1 MELAEKNITVV
12 GLGKTGM
19 ALARFLKKRG
29 AVVVVTDM
37 AAEKDLGPQ
46 VQELRQMGIALEL
59 GQHRPETFQEA
70 DLIVLSPGVPH
81 TIAPVIR
88 AQENG
93 TRVMGEIEL
102 ASRFIE
108 EPIVAVTGTN
118 GKTTTTDLLG
128 NMLKRSGLDVFVG
141 GNIGNPLIGYID
153 EGRKADVIVAE
164 ISSFQLDTIDRF
176 RPHIAVLLN
185 ITIDHLD
192 RYPDF
197 EAYAASKIRIF
208 ENQHASDIAVL
219 NGSDPLV
226 RSLTRDLKNKKLI
239 YPQTGENEDGAVIN
253 GRHIRFHIDDH
264 GPLDFNGQNQWSL
277 DLSQI
282 KLRGRHNLENACAAG
297 LAAIAAGARPE
308 GIQEALHQ
316 FQAGAHRLEYIDT
329 LDDVEFYNDSKATN
343 VDAVIRAVQ
352 CFSKPV
358 VLILGG
364 LDKGSNFDPLRDIFR
379 GHIKSLI
386 VMGKAAGRIQSAL
399 GDVTPTISATSMADA
414 VKQARQA
421 ASPGDVVL
429 LSPGCASFDM
439 YASYARRGEDFRKE
453 VMNLS
458 AKVAYAKVNGNR
470 TLNPGKS

>member
-29 AVVVVTDM
+29 AVVVVTDV

-46 VQELRQMGIALEL
+46 VQELRQMDIALEL
-59 GQHRPETFQEA
+59 DRHRPETFQAA

-88 AQENG
+88 AQETG
-93 TRVMGEIEL
+93 TAVIGEIEL
-102 ASRFIE
+102 ASRFIK

-118 GKTTTTDLLG
+118 GKTTTTELLG
-128 NMLKRSGLDVFVG
+128 DMLKRSGLDVFVG
-141 GNIGNPLIGYID
+141 GNIGNPLIDYVD
-153 EGRKADVIVAE
+153 EGRKADAVVAE

-176 RPHIAVLLN
+176 RPQIGVLLN

-192 RYPDF
+192 RYPNF
-197 EAYAASKIRIF
+197 EAYAASKMRLF
-208 ENQHASDIAVL
+208 ENQQPGDLAVL
-219 NGSDPLV
+219 NSSDPLV
-226 RSLTRDLKNKKLI
+226 RSLTTDLKNKKLV
-239 YPQTGENEDGAVIN
+239 YPQADENEDGAVIN
-253 GRHIRFHIDDH
+253 GSHIRFHINDP
-264 GPLDFNGQNQWSL
+264 GPFDLNRQSQWSL
-277 DLSQI
+277 DLSRI

-308 GIQEALHQ
+308 AIQEALNQ
-316 FQAGAHRLEYIDT
+316 FHGGAHRLEYLDTID
-329 LDDVEFYNDSKATN
+329 DIEFYNDSKATN

-358 VLILGG
+358 VLIMGG
-364 LDKGSNFDPLRDIFR
+364 LDKGSNFEPLRDIFR

-386 VMGKAAGRIQSAL
+386 VMGKAAALIQAAL
-399 GDVTPTISATSMADA
+399 GNLTLTVAATSMEDA

-439 YASYARRGEDFRKE
+439 YDSYAQRGDDFRRE
-453 VMNLS
+453 VMNTNV
-458 AKVAYAKVNGNR
+458 KRNR
-470 TLNPGKS
+470 TVNSKKS

>member
-1 MELAEKNITVV
+1 MELAGKNIIVV

-29 AVVVVTDM
+29 AVVVVTDV
-37 AAEKDLGPQ
+37 AAEKDLGSR

-59 GQHRPETFQEA
+59 DRHRPETFQAA

-88 AQENG
+88 AQETG
-93 TRVMGEIEL
+93 TAVMGEIEL
-102 ASRFIE
+102 ASRFIK

-118 GKTTTTDLLG
+118 GKTTTTELLG
-128 NMLKRSGLDVFVG
+128 DMLKRSGLDVFVG
-141 GNIGNPLIGYID
+141 GNIGNPLIGYVD
-153 EGRKADVIVAE
+153 EGRKADAVVAE

-176 RPHIAVLLN
+176 RPQIGVLLN

-197 EAYAASKIRIF
+197 EAYAASKMRLF
-208 ENQHASDIAVL
+208 ENQQPGDLAVL
-219 NGSDPLV
+219 NSSDPLV
-226 RSLTRDLKNKKLI
+226 RSLTADLKNKKLI
-239 YPQTGENEDGAVIN
+239 YPQANENEDGAIIN
-253 GRHIRFHIDDH
+253 GSHIRFQINDP
-264 GPLDFNGQNQWSL
+264 GPLDLNRQRQWSL
-277 DLSQI
+277 DLSRI

-297 LAAIAAGARPE
+297 LAAMAAGARPE
-308 GIQEALHQ
+308 AIQEALNQ
-316 FQAGAHRLEYIDT
+316 FQGGAHRLEYLDT
-329 LDDVEFYNDSKATN
+329 IDDVEFYNDSKATN

-358 VLILGG
+358 VLIMGG
-364 LDKGSNFDPLRDIFR
+364 LDKGSNFEPLRDIFR

-386 VMGKAAGRIQSAL
+386 VMGQAAGLIQTAL
-399 GDVTPTISATSMADA
+399 GDLTLTVAATSMQDA
-414 VKQARQA
+414 FKQSRQA

-439 YASYARRGEDFRKE
+439 YDSYAQRGDDFRKE
-453 VMNLS
+453 VMN
-458 AKVAYAKVNGNR
+458 AKVKRNR
-470 TLNPGKS
+470 TVNSKKS

>member
-29 AVVVVTDM
+29 AVVVVTDV

-46 VQELRQMGIALEL
+46 VQELRQLDIALEL
-59 GQHRPETFQEA
+59 DRHRPETFQAA

-81 TIAPVIR
+81 TIAPVIQ
-88 AQENG
+88 AQETG
-93 TRVMGEIEL
+93 TAVMGEIEL
-102 ASRFIE
+102 ASRFIK

-118 GKTTTTDLLG
+118 GKTTTTELLG
-128 NMLKRSGLDVFVG
+128 DMLKRSGLDVFVG
-141 GNIGNPLIGYID
+141 GNIGNPLIDYVD
-153 EGRKADVIVAE
+153 EGRKADVVVAE

-176 RPHIAVLLN
+176 RPQIGVLLN

-192 RYPDF
+192 RYPNF
-197 EAYAASKIRIF
+197 EAYAASKMRLF
-208 ENQHASDIAVL
+208 ENQQPGDLAVL
-219 NGSDPLV
+219 NSSDPLV
-226 RSLTRDLKNKKLI
+226 RSLTTDLKNKKLV
-239 YPQTGENEDGAVIN
+239 YPQADENEDGAVIN
-253 GRHIRFHIDDH
+253 GSHIRFHINDP
-264 GPLDFNGQNQWSL
+264 GPLDLNRQSQWSL
-277 DLSQI
+277 DLSRI

-308 GIQEALHQ
+308 AIQEALNQ
-316 FQAGAHRLEYIDT
+316 FHGGAHRLEYLDT
-329 LDDVEFYNDSKATN
+329 IDDVEFYNDSKATN

-358 VLILGG
+358 VLIMGG
-364 LDKGSNFDPLRDIFR
+364 LDKGSNFEPLRDIFG

-386 VMGKAAGRIQSAL
+386 VMGKAAGLIQTAL
-399 GDVTPTISATSMADA
+399 GNLTLTVGATSMEDA

-439 YASYARRGEDFRKE
+439 YDSYAQRGDDFRKE
-453 VMNLS
+453 VMN
-458 AKVAYAKVNGNR
+458 AKVRKNRPVNSK
-470 TLNPGKS
+470 KS